1 MKLEIRHAKS
11 LDLKEIN
18 KIYNFYIKE
27 TPYTFDI
34 KEKSLKE
41 KELWFKQFKKTGS
54 TICIVASKEGK
65 IIGYSSSVI
74 FRQKEAYRNSIESSV
89 YIKKE
94 HIGKGYGK
102 LLMSKLIDFLKKT
115 KVKRIY
121 ALITYPNKSSV
132 ILHKSLGFK
141 RVGKLNDV
149 GLKFDKYWNVEIYEL
164 KI

>member
-1 MKLEIRHAKS
+1 MKLEIRHAKNS
-11 LDLKEIN
+11 DIEEIN
-18 KIYNFYIKE
+18 DIYNFYIKE

-41 KELWFKQFKKTGS
+41 KELWLKRFTKTGS
-54 TICIVASKEGK
+54 TICIVGSKGGE
-65 IIGYSSSVI
+65 IIGFATSVI
-74 FRQKEAYRNSIESSV
+74 FREKEAYRDSIESSV

-94 HIGKGYGK
+94 YIGKGYGR
-102 LLMSKLIDFLKKT
+102 LLMLKLIDLLKKS
-115 KVKRIY
+115 KIRRIY
-121 ALITYPNKSSV
+121 ALITNPNKPSV

-141 RVGKLNDV
+141 MVGKLNDV